1 MIVEISEVANRFGV
15 SKRSVQLWC
24 KADGI
29 KKIGNEYQITTE
41 VVDRW
46 LLKKAQNE
54 TRNTPKQISVRKAEK
69 IQFTKHQFVLMGLTV
84 FVIVA
89 LLFYI
94 QYSNSE
100 IDKKD
105 TIITNKNTTINQL
118 QESNRQLQETTIKK
132 DSEIQSLK
140 KKIAIDSTLMNQPR
154 FYKRGFKP

>member
-29 KKIGNEYQITTE
+29 KKIGNEYQITRE

-54 TRNTPKQISVRKAEK
+54 TKNQTKQISVRKAEK
-69 IQFTKHQFVLMGLTV
+69 IQFTNHQFVLMGLTI

-100 IDKKD
+100 MDKKD

-118 QESNRQLQETTIKK
+118 QKSNRQLQKTTIKK
-132 DSEIQSLK
+132 DNEIQSLK
-140 KKIAIDSTLMNQPR
+140 KKIVIDSMLMNQPR
-154 FYKRGFKP
+154 FYKRSFKP